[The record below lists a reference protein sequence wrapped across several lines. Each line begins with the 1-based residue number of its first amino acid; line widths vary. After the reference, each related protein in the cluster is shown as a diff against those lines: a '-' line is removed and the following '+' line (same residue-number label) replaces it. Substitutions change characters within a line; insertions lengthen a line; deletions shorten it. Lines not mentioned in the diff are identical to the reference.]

1 MHQTVIGL
9 EAEKQKKLA
18 EAEEAKKLEQKQKE
32 IAGLFEGQAIAA
44 AGPSTKAKVTKKIH
58 LLDPE
63 GILPVISMWWSHEGK
78 NLTAEELMK
87 KFKSQ
92 ITFCEKLANKDGVT
106 IKSEFV
112 EYVDEVKVK

>member
-1 MHQTVIGL
+1 M
-9 EAEKQKKLA
+9 
-18 EAEEAKKLEQKQKE
+18 
-32 IAGLFEGQAIAA
+32 AGLFEGQAIAA

-78 NLTAEELMK
+78 NMTAEELMK